1 MFSIN
6 KGLFGRRAGLLALF
20 AALLAGTATL
30 LTGNIA
36 VAEGAAGE
44 GLAPKLVQRLTAA
57 RPDLPIESVSATP
70 LEGIY
75 ALELPGGST
84 IYGTENGEYLFV
96 GDLYQL
102 TDTALVNVT
111 ESGRDGRRREL
122 LASVDTAS
130 MIAFSPTDV
139 PVKATLNVFTDVDC
153 GYCRKLHQ
161 EVPELNAMGIAVR
174 YLAYPR
180 AGIGSG
186 SYDKVVSAWCAD
198 DKQTAIT
205 RLKMG
210 QALTPATCAN
220 PVADHYELGKQMGV
234 TGTPA
239 IVLESGRLLPGY
251 MPAAD
256 LAAAIG
262 VSPAG

>member
-1 MFSIN
+1 MFSIR
-6 KGLFGRRAGLLALF
+6 KDLFGRKASLF
-20 AALLAGTATL
+20 AVTTAMLLGGFVWFASSP
-30 LTGNIA
+30 A
-36 VAEGAAGE
+36 VAESTSGDT
-44 GLAPKLVQRLTAA
+44 LAPKLVERLKAV
-57 RPDLPIESVSATP
+57 RPDLPIESVATTP
-70 LEGIY
+70 LAGIY

-84 IYGTENGEYLFV
+84 IYGTQDGNYLFV

-102 TDTALVNVT
+102 TDQALVNVT
-111 ESGRDGRRREL
+111 ESGRDGRRQEL
-122 LASVDTAS
+122 LAALDKDS
-130 MIAFSPTDV
+130 MIAFPPQG

-186 SYDKVVSAWCAD
+186 SYDKVVSAWCAAD
-198 DKQTAIT
+198 QQTAIT

-262 VSPAG
+262 VSPAS

>member
-6 KGLFGRRAGLLALF
+6 KDLFGPRAKVLGAA
-20 AALLAGTATL
+20 AALVLGASAL
-30 LTGNIA
+30 LTGGLA
-36 VAEGAAGE
+36 VADSASKEN
-44 GLAPKLVQRLTAA
+44 LAPKLVERLTAV
-57 RPDLPIESVSATP
+57 RPDLPIESVSKTP
-70 LEGIY
+70 LDGIY

-84 IYGTENGEYLFV
+84 IYGTKNGEYLFV

-102 TDTALVNVT
+102 TDSALVNVT
-111 ESGRDGRRREL
+111 ESGRDGRRQEL
-122 LASVDTAS
+122 LASVDAGS
-130 MIAFSPTDV
+130 MIAFAPDG

-262 VSPAG
+262 VAPAS

>member
-1 MFSIN
+1 MVFTN
-6 KGLFGRRAGLLALF
+6 KDLLGSRFKVLAAA
-20 AALLAGTATL
+20 AALLIAGWAVLAGT
-30 LTGNIA
+30 IA
-36 VAEGAAGE
+36 VAESDSDAQAA
-44 GLAPKLVQRLTAA
+44 ATLVQRLSAV

-70 LEGIY
+70 LKGIY

-84 IYGTENGEYLFV
+84 IYGTANGDYLFV

-102 TDTALVNVT
+102 TETALVNVT
-111 ESGRDGRRREL
+111 ESGRDGRRKAL
-122 LASVDTAS
+122 LAAVDTDS
-130 MIAFSPTDV
+130 MIAFSPEG
-139 PVKATLNVFTDVDC
+139 PIKATLNVFTDVDC
-153 GYCRKLHQ
+153 GYCRKLHL

-186 SYDKVVSAWCAD
+186 SYDKVVSAWCAQD
-198 DKQTAIT
+198 QQTAIT

-239 IVLESGRLLPGY
+239 IVLENGRLLPGY

-262 VSPAG
+262 VTPAS